1 MDWFTFYND
10 NKSIGTINEIVQAYN
25 TYIFQNQT
33 PESMEEAARRMG
45 TCNMLLQEN
54 SYVIIQ
60 EGEHQYGLLQEIG
73 NNKNLRWVNQEG
85 YQN

>member
-1 MDWFTFYND
+1 
-10 NKSIGTINEIVQAYN
+10 
-25 TYIFQNQT
+25 
-33 PESMEEAARRMG
+33 MG

-73 NNKNLRWVNQEG
+73 NNKNLR
-85 YQN
+85 